1 MQKKYKC
8 FLFDLDGTLLD
19 TAPEFLTSLNVLL
32 KKNKLPLVNDSFVRK
47 RVSDGVGKLIQDS
60 FHIDEKHIDF
70 ESTRDSLLDEYNKNF
85 LLSKSF
91 SGVDTVLKNLSEKK
105 IDWMI
110 VTNKPKRFSLEIC
123 NKLKWDKYAKAII
136 SPEDANG
143 RRKPDPAS
151 LEKALSETST
161 EKDLSVY
168 VGDNWRDIEAAKN
181 AGIDSVLAMYGYLEE
196 KDASLLNPTSRI
208 GSISEL
214 QNFF

>member
-19 TAPEFLTSLNVLL
+19 TAPEFLNSLNVLL
-32 KKNKLPLVNDSFVRK
+32 KRNKLPLVDDSFVRK

-60 FHIDEKHIDF
+60 FHINEKHIDF
-70 ESTRDSLLDEYNKNF
+70 ESTRDNLLDEYKKNY
-85 LLSKSF
+85 LCSKSF
-91 SGVDTVLKNLSEKK
+91 SGVDELLKSLSEKK

-110 VTNKPKRFSLEIC
+110 VTNKPRKFSLEIC

-136 SPEDANG
+136 SPEDVNG
-143 RRKPDPAS
+143 KRKPDPAS
-151 LEKALSETST
+151 LERALSKTSIKK
-161 EKDLSVY
+161 ELSVY

-181 AGIDSVLAMYGYLEE
+181 AGIDSTLALYGYLEE
-196 KDASLLNPTSRI
+196 NDASLLNPTSRI
-208 GSISEL
+208 GSILEL